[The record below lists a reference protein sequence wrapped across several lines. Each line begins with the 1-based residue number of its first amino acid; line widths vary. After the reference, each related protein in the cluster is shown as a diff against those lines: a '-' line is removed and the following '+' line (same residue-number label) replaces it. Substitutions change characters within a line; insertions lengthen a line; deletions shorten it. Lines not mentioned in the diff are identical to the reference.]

1 MPDQVFYPE
10 VIQDAPFPNEGTGEI
25 PKAETL
31 PSGTV
36 SPTTTPETKIVKK
49 RIAQELI
56 GQSLNTR
63 SKKILQEFELELSGG
78 FQIGDYKDG
87 DTGDVRITPNGI
99 TSRNNAGIT
108 TMTLD
113 GTTGDAI
120 FAGKIQSGSVI
131 TETLQVGNNSIVLS
145 GTDRRM
151 TFYAADGTPQI
162 VIGNVD

>member
-31 PSGTV
+31 PSGTY
-36 SPTTTPETKIVKK
+36 SPTTIPATKIKEK
-49 RIAQELI
+49 RAAIELL
-56 GQSLNTR
+56 SSALNTR

-131 TETLQVGNNSIVLS
+131 TETLQVGNNSIILS
-145 GTDRRM
+145 GTQRRM
-151 TFYAADGTPQI
+151 TFYDASGVPQI